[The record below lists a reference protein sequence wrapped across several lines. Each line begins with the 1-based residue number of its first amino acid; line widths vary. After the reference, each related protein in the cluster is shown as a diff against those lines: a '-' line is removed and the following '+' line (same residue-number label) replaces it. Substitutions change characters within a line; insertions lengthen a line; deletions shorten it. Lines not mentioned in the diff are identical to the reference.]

1 MRILVAGASGMIGSE
16 LRDRLEA
23 DRHTVLRL
31 VRHDPRSESEFTWS
45 PTARIIDFTLMER
58 VDAVINLA
66 GASLSHLPWTRRYKK
81 QILDSR
87 IHTTQTLAD
96 AMRMAATAPG
106 VFINASAV
114 GYYGDRPGERLT
126 EKSSKGSGFLSDL
139 VDAWESAARLA
150 PEKTRVVTV
159 RSGVVVG
166 RGGAM
171 RPLLPLARLGLS
183 GPIGTGGQHWPWISL
198 HDEVAAIIHLLDSSL
213 EGPVNLVGPTPITAD
228 GFLRELAAQVHR
240 PYGLPLPEK
249 VVDVTLRDAGQELLL
264 SSQKVIPEKLLA
276 DGFVFAD
283 AKARDAIARLVAR
296 RAR

>member
-1 MRILVAGASGMIGSE
+1 MIGSE
-16 LRDRLEA
+16 LCGRLGA
-23 DRHTVLRL
+23 DGHTVLRL
-31 VRHDPRSESEFTWS
+31 VRRDPRSESEFTWS

-87 IHTTQTLAD
+87 IHATQTLAD
-96 AMRMAATAPG
+96 AMRMAAKAPG

-114 GYYGDRPGERLT
+114 GFYGDRPGERLT
-126 EKSSKGSGFLSDL
+126 ETSSKGSGFLSDV

-198 HDEVAAIIHLLDSSL
+198 HDEVAAIIHLLESSL
-213 EGPVNLVGPTPITAD
+213 EGPVNLVAPTPITAD

-249 VVDVTLRDAGQELLL
+249 IVDVTLRDAGQELLL

-283 AKARDAIARLVAR
+283 PKVHDAIARLVAR
-296 RAR
+296 PAR